1 MREMIVFILTK
12 YCMVFLKKIAIVW
25 FQGEKNIPK
34 AIFKEN
40 LRNWRLLNPDWQVDL
55 VDESMLKKA
64 CRNYSKECLDTF
76 NSFELLHMKIDFARY
91 VLLYNDYS
99 MYVDMDMYALRSL
112 DNSEIIS
119 NFIQIAQE
127 KDAIGLSTVNLGE
140 FESLLFSGKRYCI
153 NNAMMMASHK
163 NPIIKE
169 LVDKIIKKNNKKKN
183 NKKKSN
189 KSKTKKLLY
198 LRSDYY
204 KIQNITGPSFINKF
218 FNNQIIDNVIIFPH
232 YIFEPTQPF
241 GDSDI
246 RDETVAIHA
255 FQMTWISD
263 SLKNLMAFYF
273 CFKPILLAMPFIF
286 IFYLFTHV
294 KRRS

>member
-12 YCMVFLKKIAIVW
+12 YCMVFIKKIAIVW
-25 FQGEKNIPK
+25 FQGEQNIPK

-119 NFIQIAQE
+119 RFVELAEHQ
-127 KDAIGLSTVNLGE
+127 DAIGLSTVNLGE

-153 NNAMMMASHK
+153 NNAMMMASHN

-169 LVDKIIKKNNKKKN
+169 LVDKIIKKSNKSNKKKG
-183 NKKKSN
+183 NKN
-189 KSKTKKLLY
+189 KLVD

-218 FNNQIIDNVIIFPH
+218 FNNHLDTVTIFPH

-273 CFKPILLAMPFIF
+273 CFKPILLAVPFIF
-286 IFYLFTHV
+286 IFYICI
-294 KRRS
+294 KRRT